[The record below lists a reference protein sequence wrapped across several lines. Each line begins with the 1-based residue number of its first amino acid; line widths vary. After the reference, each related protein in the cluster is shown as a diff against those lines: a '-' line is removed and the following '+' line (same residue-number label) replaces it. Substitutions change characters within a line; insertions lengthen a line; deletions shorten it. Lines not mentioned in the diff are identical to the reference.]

1 MAYIPPHKRHSKD
14 SERPSPVPELLIVPR
29 KRHLNLKSPS
39 KQHNYEKSV
48 DVVYGENAIFKWL
61 IVGNLDADDH
71 NHLEQISVEALEQ
84 RMREKPLVLVNNH
97 PPPKENDDEGESTI
111 SNTRSE
117 SVAVNVWPDLLSSF
131 EIVRNKME
139 SKEFDKGK
147 LAMVARFGKILFHG
161 SPSVSSESVLRKD
174 HVAETTLRRMKRTF
188 YTNTPCS
195 YMENIISGVV
205 PKIGVD
211 LVEEKN
217 IYHIK
222 LSDKTQPGSALIC
235 KCGIKED
242 KKLELHKVKLKP
254 IRQMVV
260 DVSCIDK
267 NLDLRL
273 ALYTKRTISALT
285 DNEMH
290 SIRNI
295 VDSSILDPE
304 VKGGLRWPF
313 GKASSTS
320 DRYAVIGVWHTI
332 AKKYKS
338 PSLSLMAR
346 HVDRFDFKVAI
357 SEATF
362 EVALKL
368 RRMVSDLQEEK
379 VETDS
384 IFDMFKGN
392 LRMIWDHFLCYDQYF
407 P

>member
-1 MAYIPPHKRHSKD
+1 
-14 SERPSPVPELLIVPR
+14 
-29 KRHLNLKSPS
+29 
-39 KQHNYEKSV
+39 
-48 DVVYGENAIFKWL
+48 
-61 IVGNLDADDH
+61 
-71 NHLEQISVEALEQ
+71 
-84 RMREKPLVLVNNH
+84 MREKPLVLVNNH

-117 SVAVNVWPDLLSSF
+117 SVAVN
-131 EIVRNKME
+131 
-139 SKEFDKGK
+139 
-147 LAMVARFGKILFHG
+147 
-161 SPSVSSESVLRKD
+161 
-174 HVAETTLRRMKRTF
+174 
-188 YTNTPCS
+188 
-195 YMENIISGVV
+195 
-205 PKIGVD
+205 IGVD

-320 DRYAVIGVWHTI
+320 DR
-332 AKKYKS
+332 
-338 PSLSLMAR
+338 
-346 HVDRFDFKVAI
+346 
-357 SEATF
+357 EATF

>member
-1 MAYIPPHKRHSKD
+1 
-14 SERPSPVPELLIVPR
+14 
-29 KRHLNLKSPS
+29 
-39 KQHNYEKSV
+39 
-48 DVVYGENAIFKWL
+48 
-61 IVGNLDADDH
+61 
-71 NHLEQISVEALEQ
+71 
-84 RMREKPLVLVNNH
+84 MREKPLVLVNNH

-161 SPSVSSESVLRKD
+161 SPS
-174 HVAETTLRRMKRTF
+174 
-188 YTNTPCS
+188 
-195 YMENIISGVV
+195 
-205 PKIGVD
+205 IGVD

-320 DRYAVIGVWHTI
+320 DR
-332 AKKYKS
+332 
-338 PSLSLMAR
+338 
-346 HVDRFDFKVAI
+346 
-357 SEATF
+357 EATF